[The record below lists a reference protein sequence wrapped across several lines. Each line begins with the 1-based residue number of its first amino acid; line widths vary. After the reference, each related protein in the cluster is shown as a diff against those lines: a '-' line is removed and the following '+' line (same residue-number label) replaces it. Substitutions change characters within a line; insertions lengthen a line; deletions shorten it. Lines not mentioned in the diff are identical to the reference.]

1 MFLAMGAASVVFG
14 VVGVVGDSAAGEPV
28 AAADAPRNRPRNRPR
43 FGVSHAATKRR
54 RGSEDD
60 DDDDDDAGVNRAVHG
75 ARDDANDI
83 LAHSLG
89 SRGRQCPAP
98 CPTSG

>member
-1 MFLAMGAASVVFG
+1 
-14 VVGVVGDSAAGEPV
+14 
-28 AAADAPRNRPRNRPR
+28 
-43 FGVSHAATKRR
+43 
-54 RGSEDD
+54 
-60 DDDDDDAGVNRAVHG
+60 VNRAVHG